1 MFVNYLNYVL
11 VKLFFL
17 KLSLYLYLLCFSFVS
32 IYHFWWIDFQN
43 MINFHDQWKAW
54 NCDEM
59 HKEDRLQDST
69 SVILSSEN
77 TSVAVMVVAVIVEPR
92 YYYNLYSS
100 GSSSIR
106 PIGLVHT

>member
-1 MFVNYLNYVL
+1 
-11 VKLFFL
+11 
-17 KLSLYLYLLCFSFVS
+17 
-32 IYHFWWIDFQN
+32 
-43 MINFHDQWKAW
+43 
-54 NCDEM
+54 M